1 MDGLPTS
8 PEAAPPRQPIGI
20 VWAGHATVRIEMD
33 GVALL
38 TDPLLRGR
46 LGHLRRIAPGP
57 GRVADDLSAVL
68 ISHLHR
74 DHLDI
79 PSLRRIDPRVPVL
92 APRGARGLLDAARR
106 RDVTEMLPGDVA
118 TIGPLRVRATVAAHD
133 GGGQRA
139 RGPRGLRGP
148 HATALGFVVEGT
160 ATVYFAGDT
169 DLFDGMAD
177 VAPEIDAA
185 LLPVGG
191 WGPRLGPGHLDADR
205 AARALRLL
213 RPRVAIP
220 IHWGTFAPWPVTARA
235 AYLRR
240 PGRAFVDAVAALAPA
255 VDVRLLPPGG
265 ATVVEP
271 G

>member
-1 MDGLPTS
+1 VTSSARRLETALP
-8 PEAAPPRQPIGI
+8 PGIRI

-33 GVALL
+33 GAALL
-38 TDPLLRGR
+38 TDPVLRSR
-46 LGHLRRIAPGP
+46 LGHLRRVAPAP
-57 GRVADDLSAVL
+57 GRVADGLSAVL

-79 PSLRRIDPRVPVL
+79 PSLRGIDPRVPLL
-92 APRGARGLLDAARR
+92 APRGALPLLAAAGR

-118 TIGPLRVRATVAAHD
+118 TIGPLRVRATEAVHD
-133 GGGQRA
+133 GGGQRV

-160 ATVYFAGDT
+160 GTVYFGGDT
-169 DLFDGMAD
+169 DLFDGMA
-177 VAPEIDAA
+177 VLAPRIDAA

-191 WGPRLGPGHLDADR
+191 WGPRLGPGHLDPHR
-205 AARALRLL
+205 AARALQLL

-220 IHWGTFAPWPVTARA
+220 IHWGTFAPWAVPGRA

-240 PGRAFVDAVAALAPA
+240 PGRAFAAAAAALAPE
-255 VDVRLLPPGG
+255 VEVRLLAPGG